1 MKASH
6 QLGNIN
12 SETKLSQ
19 YVLWR
24 QNKQEFS
31 VAIMLAFISLKFNF
45 DPLYFPYH
53 SVIIVYDEYY
63 GVWLWTFVRLLK
75 EGITLGNWAICF
87 PLLSVSM
94 LS

>member
-45 DPLYFPYH
+45 DPLSFPYH
-53 SVIIVYDEYY
+53 S
-63 GVWLWTFVRLLK
+63 
-75 EGITLGNWAICF
+75 
-87 PLLSVSM
+87 
-94 LS
+94 